1 MFIVTVNYDKEWG
14 VAVDMKEEIYTEYFQ
29 NPEKCVEEQKEI
41 FSQFFSSVREAMK
54 NQ

>member
-1 MFIVTVNYDKEWG
+1 MFIVPGNYDKEWG
-14 VAVDMKEEIYTEYFQ
+14 VEFDMKEEIFKEYFQ